1 VQETDGDYFFLVDA
15 NFAGAKSNMFIEQTV
30 EDKISVSDNGR
41 IKHEVVIKYQNPA
54 PASDC
59 NLESGGLCL
68 NGLYRNWFRLYVP
81 KGSTLLEMKGSEK
94 EPLVYEEL
102 GKTVFEGFFGEK
114 FPLYPN
120 GGTNLVSITYETPL
134 TVENQPYQLLIQKQ
148 AGTKDHTYK
157 VSFQEKEEEFSLKSD
172 KTLRW

>member
-1 VQETDGDYFFLVDA
+1 
-15 NFAGAKSNMFIEQTV
+15 
-30 EDKISVSDNGR
+30 
-41 IKHEVVIKYQNPA
+41 
-54 PASDC
+54 
-59 NLESGGLCL
+59 LESGGLCL

-134 TVENQPYQLLIQKQ
+134 TAENQPYQLLIQKQ
-148 AGTKDHTYK
+148 AGTKDNTYK
-157 VSFQEKEEEFSLKSD
+157 VSFQEKEEEFFLKSD